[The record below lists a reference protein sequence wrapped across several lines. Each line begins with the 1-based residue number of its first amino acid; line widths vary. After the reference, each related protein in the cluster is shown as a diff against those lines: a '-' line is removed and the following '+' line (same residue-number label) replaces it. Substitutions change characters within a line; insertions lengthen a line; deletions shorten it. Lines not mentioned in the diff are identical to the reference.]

1 MEKEINWIIKEK
13 YGGKIKK
20 KLKKDIERLKKGEP
34 VDYII
39 GFSNFL
45 NCKINL
51 SSRVFIPEPET
62 EFWVEKAIKE
72 IKDKKVSCLDLFS
85 GSGCIGIAV
94 LKNTKNTKVD
104 FAEIDKNLLRQIKK
118 NLETNKI
125 EKKRYN
131 IFCSDVFS
139 DVEKKYD
146 YIFANPP
153 YISEKRIDNVQKSVL
168 DFEPKKALFG
178 GEDGLKYIKIFLKN
192 VSKYLKKRGKAYVEF
207 DSFQKRKIEKITDGL
222 EFHKDQYGKWRFLTI
237 KAKK

>member
-237 KAKK
+237 KA